1 MSLGDPASLIPHPA
15 SMTHR
20 NVSPEV
26 RAEMGISD
34 GLIRFSAG
42 LEDADD
48 LIADFKQT
56 FAQL

>member
-1 MSLGDPASLIPHPA
+1 MSLGDLASLIQHPA
-15 SMTHR
+15 SMTRH

-26 RAEMGISD
+26 RAEMGVTD

-42 LEDADD
+42 LEAAED
-48 LIADFKQT
+48 LIAGFGQA